1 MVRFSQIQR
10 LNFLTIIFLCLTV
23 QRTFS
28 NQGVGFQ
35 QQESVE
41 EFRKLFADFDQVDD
55 GTTQT
60 YSYNYLQTDYSET
73 SVPIFVAEDEQEFS
87 YFGLEPIYIYMII
100 AAIGVMLLG
109 GVVCCFKKKVCACCR
124 KDDDD
129 YIQTPLPNYYDV

>member
-60 YSYNYLQTDYSET
+60 YSYNYLQTET
-73 SVPIFVAEDEQEFS
+73 ATPTVSGAEVAGKDKGS
-87 YFGLEPIYIYMII
+87 SSSSWII
-100 AAIGVMLLG
+100 GGSIVAVIAVIGGITFCV
-109 GVVCCFKKKVCACCR
+109 CCR
-124 KDDDD
+124 KPERRDENSS
-129 YIQTPLPNYYDV
+129 ILMTETSASFLHEA